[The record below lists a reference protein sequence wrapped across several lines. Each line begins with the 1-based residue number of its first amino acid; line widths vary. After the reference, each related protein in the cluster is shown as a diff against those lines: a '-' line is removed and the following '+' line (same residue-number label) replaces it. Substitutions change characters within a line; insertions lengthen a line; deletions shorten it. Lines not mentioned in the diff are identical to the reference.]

1 MSEEE
6 HRRTVER
13 GYDRIA
19 GQYLVTKDPE
29 DPLTLAALEDL
40 ARDLS
45 PGPPCSIW
53 AAAPACPSRA
63 GSQAEDSP

>member
-19 GQYLVTKDPE
+19 GQYLATKDPE
-29 DPLTLAALEDL
+29 DPLTLAASKIWP
-40 ARDLS
+40 ATSR